1 MPNLSYQQQIINKSE
16 NAPWSLSL
24 VTQASQSYQ
33 HEQHGCS
40 PLLLSYDEIFNL
52 EYLHIHAFISPL
64 SLSASQL
71 PLFTRGCVVFCHCT
85 SQADLLFAA
94 PNRDRWTFT
103 GVWTKKQNLHCT
115 LSGYQHG
122 WVLSAGILSLEL
134 ICRMSKMGKYWWW
147 TGHSIQDP
155 TVKGEKSLRSRGF
168 QRQNTAEHGEIK
180 AAGSL
185 FIRRNECCRVPPLL
199 SIHQDLCQHFPLV
212 VFKLQH
218 DNRKQEIKALAQFS
232 DSNLIASGTK
242 IGLMRMIF
250 FFHYCDKASKTKQT
264 QLLQSGPEYWSG

>member
-1 MPNLSYQQQIINKSE
+1 MPNLSYQQHIINKSD
-16 NAPWSLSL
+16 NVPWSLSL

-134 ICRMSKMGKYWWW
+134 ICRMSKMGKYLERSH
-147 TGHSIQDP
+147 GDELGIAYKILQ
-155 TVKGEKSLRSRGF
+155 LRGGKASAVEVSRGKTPPSMERLK
-168 QRQNTAEHGEIK
+168 QLALYLSGETSAAVCHHCCQSIK
-180 AAGSL
+180 IS
-185 FIRRNECCRVPPLL
+185 V
-199 SIHQDLCQHFPLV
+199 SIFLWWCSNCSTTTG
-212 VFKLQH
+212 
-218 DNRKQEIKALAQFS
+218 NRK
-232 DSNLIASGTK
+232 
-242 IGLMRMIF
+242 
-250 FFHYCDKASKTKQT
+250 SKH
-264 QLLQSGPEYWSG
+264 

>member
-16 NAPWSLSL
+16 NVPWSLSL

-134 ICRMSKMGKYWWW
+134 ICGMSKM
-147 TGHSIQDP
+147 
-155 TVKGEKSLRSRGF
+155 VEVSRGKTPPSMERLK
-168 QRQNTAEHGEIK
+168 QLALYLSGETSAAVCHHCCQSIK
-180 AAGSL
+180 IS
-185 FIRRNECCRVPPLL
+185 V
-199 SIHQDLCQHFPLV
+199 SIFLWWCSNCSTTTG
-212 VFKLQH
+212 
-218 DNRKQEIKALAQFS
+218 NRK
-232 DSNLIASGTK
+232 
-242 IGLMRMIF
+242 
-250 FFHYCDKASKTKQT
+250 SKH
-264 QLLQSGPEYWSG
+264 